1 MAGHLGREKT
11 RQRIVRKFYWPSMMR
26 DIKSYC
32 SECSEC
38 QRIGGRKTK
47 VPLIPLPIIG
57 EPFKRIAMD
66 IVGLLPRTK
75 KGNRYILVVS
85 DYATRYPEA
94 IALRRVTADK
104 VAEELVTLFSRH
116 GIPEEILT
124 DQGTNFTSSLL
135 RELYRMI
142 GVKAIRTSPYH
153 PQTDGLVER
162 FNQTLKTMLKK
173 TLAGEK
179 RQWDTMLPY
188 VLFAYREV
196 PQATVGFSPF
206 ELLLGR
212 EVRGLM
218 DVLKEQWI
226 GSEEAETDVIT
237 YVTKI
242 RDRMEAAKEVVQRNS
257 TKMQAKQKEYYD
269 RKARELNL
277 QVGDKVLLLLPDN
290 TSKFLAKW
298 QGPYK
303 IVRKVGRVNYMPDK
317 GGRKQIF
324 HVNLLK
330 KWKEKLKPDVD
341 IVCQVQEDVLQECDW
356 KVENTEVRMG
366 KELSR
371 NQARELMAQL
381 YKHREVTQ
389 STPGLTTKT
398 KHRVQTG
405 DTLPI
410 RLKFHTHTRK
420 K

>member
-1 MAGHLGREKT
+1 M
-11 RQRIVRKFYWPSMMR
+11 
-26 DIKSYC
+26 
-32 SECSEC
+32 
-38 QRIGGRKTK
+38 
-47 VPLIPLPIIG
+47 PLIPLPIIG
-57 EPFKRIAMD
+57 EQ
-66 IVGLLPRTK
+66 
-75 KGNRYILVVS
+75 NRDGRSWTVTEDEERKQIILVVS

-116 GIPEEILT
+116 GILEEILT
-124 DQGTNFTSSLL
+124 DQGTNFISSLL

-173 TLAGEK
+173 TIAGEN

-188 VLFAYREV
+188 VLFAYHEV

-212 EVRGLM
+212 EVQGLM

-257 TKMQAKQKEYYD
+257 TKMQAKQKES

-303 IVRKVGRVNYMPDK
+303 IVREVGRVNYEIHMPDK
-317 GGRKQIF
+317 VGRKLSIYS
-324 HVNLLK
+324 
-330 KWKEKLKPDVD
+330 
-341 IVCQVQEDVLQECDW
+341 
-356 KVENTEVRMG
+356 RSG
-366 KELSR
+366 KR
-371 NQARELMAQL
+371 
-381 YKHREVTQ
+381 Y
-389 STPGLTTKT
+389 
-398 KHRVQTG
+398 
-405 DTLPI
+405 
-410 RLKFHTHTRK
+410 
-420 K
+420 